1 MSKDNEV
8 AAHDAT
14 LHDSNGLSAATNNAA
29 DKARFDQTSTVVSP
43 ATEEEH
49 HARFVLQIVQ
59 PALLGLM
66 DGSVS
71 TLAPLFATAGLTHD
85 AHKAFFVG
93 LAASVGAGISMG
105 LAEALSDDG
114 SVTGRGNPWWRGV
127 ITGAATILG
136 GMLHTLPFLIPNLTV
151 ALHAAYIVVVLE
163 LFAIA
168 YIRFRYM
175 KSPLGQTIVQ
185 VILGGGLVFAIG
197 LWLGSLGVSD

>member
-1 MSKDNEV
+1 MSDEPKISAVKNQDNGADDLALAESLAEDSGERDV
-8 AAHDAT
+8 VWAQARAT
-14 LHDSNGLSAATNNAA
+14 H
-29 DKARFDQTSTVVSP
+29 
-43 ATEEEH
+43 EEE
-49 HARFVLQIVQ
+49 HARFVLQVVQ

-93 LAASVGAGISMG
+93 LAASIGAGISMG

-114 SVTGRGNPWWRGV
+114 VVSGRGNPWLRGV

-136 GMLHTLPFLIPNLTV
+136 GMLHTLPFLLSNLGV
-151 ALHAAYIVVVLE
+151 ALHAAYAVVILE
-163 LFAIA
+163 LFIIA

-175 KSPLGQTIVQ
+175 KSPLGQTVVQ

-197 LWLGSLGVSD
+197 LWLGSLGAGG